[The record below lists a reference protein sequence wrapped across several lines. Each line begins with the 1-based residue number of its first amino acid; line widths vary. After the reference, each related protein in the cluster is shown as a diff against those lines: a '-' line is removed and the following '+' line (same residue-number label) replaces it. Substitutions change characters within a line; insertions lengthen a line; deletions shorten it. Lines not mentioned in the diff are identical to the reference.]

1 MAKKSPKKDFSEKVF
16 QTEKIGFDLTISPF
30 PWTEKQQKFIDVAL
44 NKDTNYV
51 LCEAPPGTGKTL
63 LSVFIALKL
72 LQERRISSAIYVR
85 NPIESS
91 SKGLGFLKGEFDEKM
106 QPYIEP
112 LLDHLNE
119 LLQPAQITRLLKENF
134 IKGIPVGFLKGRTF
148 NASLVIADE
157 IEDLSLQEFLLVMG
171 RLGKFSKMIMIGDN
185 DQSNIRNSG
194 FNKVYKAFDN
204 EESRLKGIHC
214 FKFGTEDILRNKVLT
229 YIVETFRKIN

>member
-1 MAKKSPKKDFSEKVF
+1 MSKKEKKKDLSPRVF
-16 QTEKIGFDLTISPF
+16 QTEKLGFDLTVNPF

-44 NKDTNYV
+44 DKETSYI
-51 LCEAPPGTGKTL
+51 LCEAPPGVGKTL
-63 LSVFIALKL
+63 LSVYIALKL
-72 LQERRISSAIYVR
+72 LQERRVSSAIYVR

-119 LLQPAQITRLLKENF
+119 LLPPAQISRILKENF
-134 IKGIPVGFLKGRTF
+134 IKGVPVGFLKGRTF
-148 NASLVIADE
+148 NASLIIADE
-157 IEDLSLQEFLLVMG
+157 IEDLSMQEFLLVMG

-185 DQSNIRNSG
+185 AQSNIKNSG

-204 EESRLKGIHC
+204 EESRSKGIYC
-214 FKFGTEDILRNKVLT
+214 FKFGSEDILRNKILT
-229 YIVETFRKIN
+229 YIVETFQKLN